1 MSTIH
6 DEWRKSMTKK
16 IVIADENADE
26 QATTK
31 LLSKEAMLA
40 LKKKANL
47 ENELINKK
55 GGVSERIIKEL
66 I

>member
-1 MSTIH
+1 
-6 DEWRKSMTKK
+6 MTKK